1 MMVRIRPDNYDN
13 WGSLGRPYLDATRAV
28 WRQLTMTERDLV
40 VRRHTRAPQRLVH
53 VLEGADK
60 PTLDAYENSTKAKQG
75 LVQTAFF
82 LNRQGRVTA
91 VQGDAPLHDTANRIH
106 PPQTIFNGQH
116 PPN

>member
-75 LVQTAFF
+75 LVQTDFF
-82 LNRQGRVTA
+82 LNRKGSVTEVPGDTNLDEHARSEERRVGKEGVRT
-91 VQGDAPLHDTANRIH
+91 
-106 PPQTIFNGQH
+106 
-116 PPN
+116 